1 MSHSHQHREF
11 QAIRTLDKNGEEI
24 TSVGFN
30 RFGFDCQVPIDVLR
44 SLYLRS
50 HYVLRAPSST
60 RTSPTPG
67 PKEEAYH
74 SLFSAGHEEYQS
86 KSVYHAD
93 THAISYTTL
102 ASFPPV
108 KLLTPTERKRILV
121 TGGAGF
127 VGSHLVDRLMLL
139 GHEVTVLDNF
149 FTGSKTTVSHWVG
162 HPNFELIRHDVV
174 EPFMIE
180 CDQIY
185 HLACPASPPHYQFN
199 PVKTVKTSFMGT
211 LNMLGLA
218 KRTKARFLISST
230 SEVYGDPEVHPQTEE
245 YWGHVNPIGPRACYD
260 EGKRVAETL
269 TYGFKSQDGVDVRVA
284 RIFNT
289 YGPRMNPYDGRVVS
303 NFILQAL
310 KGEDITVYGD
320 GSQTRSFQYIHDL
333 IDGLIALM
341 NSEETRP
348 VNIGNNAE
356 FTIGDFAHY
365 VRDIVE
371 KVLAQDGD
379 KRERT
384 SQIVY
389 KDIPQDDPQQRK
401 PDTTRAKEVL
411 DWQPRW
417 TVDMGLEE
425 MVRYYKAKMA
435 EGSL

>member
-1 MSHSHQHREF
+1 MPA
-11 QAIRTLDKNGEEI
+11 AIKTLDKNGSEI
-24 TSVGFN
+24 TTVGFN
-30 RFGFDCQVPIDVLR
+30 RFGFDCEVPLDDLR
-44 SLYLRS
+44 GLYLRP
-50 HYVLRAPSST
+50 HYVL
-60 RTSPTPG
+60 TSDKAKTG
-67 PKEEAYH
+67 ETDGAEDTHAAFTQQ
-74 SLFSAGHEEYQS
+74 SGIYQS
-86 KSVYHAD
+86 KSIFHPD
-93 THAISYTTL
+93 TSSISYTTL
-102 ASFPPV
+102 SRFPPV
-108 KLLTPTERKRILV
+108 KLLAPSARKRILV

-162 HPNFELIRHDVV
+162 HPNFELVRHDVV

-199 PVKTVKTSFMGT
+199 AVKTIKTSFMGT

-218 KRTKARFLISST
+218 KRTKARFLITST
-230 SEVYGDPEVHPQTEE
+230 SEVYGDPEVHPQPED

-269 TYGFKSQDGVDVRVA
+269 TYGFQRQDGVDVRVA

-303 NFILQAL
+303 NFIVQAL

-320 GSQTRSFQYIHDL
+320 GKQTRSFQYIHDL
-333 IDGLIALM
+333 VDGLIALM

-348 VNIGNNAE
+348 VNIGNGDE
-356 FTIGDFAHY
+356 FTIGDFAAL
-365 VRDIVE
+365 VREIVNKVQTEDGASDI
-371 KVLAQDGD
+371 K
-379 KRERT
+379 T
-384 SQIVY
+384 SKIVY
-389 KDIPQDDPQQRK
+389 DNPMPTDDPQMRR
-401 PDTTRAKEVL
+401 PDTTRAKNSLE
-411 DWQPRW
+411 WEPRW
-417 TVDMGLEE
+417 TVRMGLEE